1 MTAQNSTYKECN
13 ISVDVTGPDASGA
26 YSGTFVITREVGD
39 ADDDRQ
45 FTPAWRTAVFS
56 EAEALSRLTR
66 LAKDVIDGKADGSE
80 I

>member
-1 MTAQNSTYKECN
+1 
-13 ISVDVTGPDASGA
+13 VTGPDDSGA

>member
-1 MTAQNSTYKECN
+1 
-13 ISVDVTGPDASGA
+13 
-26 YSGTFVITREVGD
+26 VGD

>member
-13 ISVDVTGPDASGA
+13 ISVDVTGPDDSGA

-66 LAKDVIDGKADGSE
+66 LAKDVIDGKANDSE

>member
-13 ISVDVTGPDASGA
+13 ISVDVTGPDDSGA

-66 LAKDVIDGKADGSE
+66 LAKDVIDGEADGSE

>member
-66 LAKDVIDGKADGSE
+66 LAKDVIDGEADGSE

>member
-13 ISVDVTGPDASGA
+13 ISVDVTGPDDSGA

-56 EAEALSRLTR
+56 GAEALSRLTR